1 MSQSF
6 KIFSMKFPFGQL
18 AATPGA
24 IAALREAGQ
33 TPFEFLCRHVSGDW
47 GELCAEDIAENDRA
61 LREGSR
67 LLSAYRTGKGVKFWI
82 ITESDRS
89 VTTLLLPGEY

>member
-6 KIFSMKFPFGQL
+6 KIFFPKFLFGRL
-18 AATPGA
+18 VAMPGA
-24 IAALREAGQ
+24 LAALRDAGQ

-47 GELCAEDIAENDRA
+47 GELCADGIAENERS

-67 LLSAYRTGKGVKFWI
+67 LLSAYRVA
-82 ITESDRS
+82 S
-89 VTTLLLPGEY
+89 VIAP